1 MSTKRTRSPSKS
13 PPQLSMPWMAQGRTM
28 VQALVLSPT
37 RSPLL
42 TSISRPQETT
52 FSNQSPV
59 TPGQGQRL
67 QIAETVRLETFKIVI
82 ISLFAETT
90 EAKTLEILTAITA
103 FTFFHSFSL
112 EVKFKLTEFGHWN
125 KLNVHEPKM
134 FYLFNFSRLCFK
146 IPWILIIIS
155 KNTCLPPNLYKQIV
169 P

>member
-1 MSTKRTRSPSKS
+1 MS
-13 PPQLSMPWMAQGRTM
+13 WMAQGRTM
-28 VQALVLSPT
+28 AQALVLSPT

-67 QIAETVRLETFKIVI
+67 QIAETVRLETFEIVI

-90 EAKTLEILTAITA
+90 EAKTLEILTTITA

-125 KLNVHEPKM
+125 KLNVHEQASKDVLSLQFQSSLLQNTM
-134 FYLFNFSRLCFK
+134 DLNNHLQKYLLA
-146 IPWILIIIS
+146 S
-155 KNTCLPPNLYKQIV
+155 KPL
-169 P
+169 

>member
-112 EVKFKLTEFGHWN
+112 EVKCKLTEFGHWN

-146 IPWILIIIS
+146 IPWIFQKYLLAS
-155 KNTCLPPNLYKQIV
+155 KPL
-169 P
+169 